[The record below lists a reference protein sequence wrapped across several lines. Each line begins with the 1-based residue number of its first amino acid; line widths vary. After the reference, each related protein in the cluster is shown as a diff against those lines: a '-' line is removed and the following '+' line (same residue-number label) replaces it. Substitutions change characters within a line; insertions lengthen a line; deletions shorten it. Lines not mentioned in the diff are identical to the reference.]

1 MSKKKDAMFT
11 TILKKSGGKLVY
23 AIDADEKIYRAFV
36 DALEEGQRVELFFD
50 ANKDDGSLA
59 QLAKIYKCIRELAKE
74 TGAQF
79 EDVKLDV
86 KRRSGLCFVKIIEE
100 EKYMFCKSLGD
111 CSKEDLGLV
120 IETIVTMGDAVNIN
134 FR

>member
-11 TILKKSGGKLVY
+11 TILKKDGGKLTY
-23 AIDADEKIYRAFV
+23 AIPADEKIYKIFV

-50 ANKDDGSLA
+50 ANKDDGTLA
-59 QLAKIYKCIRELAKE
+59 QLAKIYKCMRELSKE
-74 TGAQF
+74 TGALF

-86 KRRSGLCFVKIIEE
+86 KRKAGLCFVKLIDD
-100 EKYMFCKSLGD
+100 EKYMFCKSLAD

-120 IETIVTMGDAVNIN
+120 IETIISLGENVNIN

>member
-11 TILKKSGGKLVY
+11 TILKKAGGKLIY
-23 AIDADEKIYRAFV
+23 AIPADEKLYRAFV
-36 DALEEGQRVELFFD
+36 DALEDGQRVELFFD

-59 QLAKIYKCIRELAKE
+59 QLAKIYKCMRELAKE
-74 TGAQF
+74 TGSSL
-79 EDVKLDV
+79 EDIKLDV
-86 KRRSGLCFVKIIEE
+86 KRKSGLCFVKVIEE
-100 EKYMFCKSLGD
+100 ERYMFCKSLAD

-120 IETIVTMGDAVNIN
+120 IETIIIMGEAVNIN